1 MATTAPDAARE
12 VPGAPVAAPAAG
24 HAPALSA
31 RSLRRGGLLFGAS
44 QSLGMAMGFLS
55 SMAMVRLASRSE
67 VASYLLLLQA
77 ALSVSLVFQL
87 GLAEA
92 ALRFT
97 PISRGLGGEA
107 ATRVLRRRLL
117 GIQVAAWALGG
128 PPLVLAWPRVVRL
141 LGAPELAGA
150 GTILLALVMLT
161 TLGRVIDA
169 YLRAFRLY
177 PASAALTH
185 LLPRALVLGS
195 FGFLLL
201 AGFRAGARG
210 GVSWLVLAAIFLGS
224 QLATDLAYA
233 ACLPATHRGETSEP
247 RQAATAPPIR
257 TLFSTTAAM
266 GLKSA
271 VGMIMV
277 STDLWIL
284 SWARSHEE
292 VAVYGVVTRIIQ
304 VMGALPTIANYI
316 LPQEIA
322 ILYADGR
329 RPELERLARTA
340 ATAVALLSLGAL
352 AGIVV
357 LGRPLIRLAFGEGY
371 VSGWGLLLILAAGTF
386 WDAASGLAGYVLQ
399 MTGHHVQLLRLT
411 AASAATNA
419 ALNLFLAPR
428 FGGYGVATATA
439 VTLVVFNLIVVRA
452 ARRAVGVRT
461 FVYFEPAE
469 WRRVFWLLATGGA
482 RRLLKPGAAA

>member
-1 MATTAPDAARE
+1 LATTIPETARE
-12 VPGAPVAAPAAG
+12 ALPQP
-24 HAPALSA
+24 APALSV
-31 RSLRRGGLLFGAS
+31 RTLRRGGMLFGAS
-44 QSLGMAMGFLS
+44 QAAGMAMGFLS
-55 SMAMVRLASRSE
+55 SMAMVRLAARSE

-92 ALRFT
+92 ALRFV
-97 PISRGLGGEA
+97 PISRGLGGEV

-117 GIQVAAWALGG
+117 GIQVAVWALFA
-128 PPLVLAWPRVVRL
+128 PPLALAWPGLVRR

-150 GTILLALVMLT
+150 AAVLVALVMLA

-185 LLPRALVLGS
+185 LVPRALVLAG
-195 FGFLLL
+195 FGALL
-201 AGFRAGARG
+201 ATGVR
-210 GVSWLVLAAIFLGS
+210 GVSWQALIAIFLGA

-233 ACLPATHRGETSEP
+233 ACLPATHAGESSEP
-247 RQAATAPPIR
+247 RLATPPPPIR
-257 TLFSTTAAM
+257 TIFSTTAAM
-266 GLKSA
+266 GLRSA

-304 VMGALPTIANYI
+304 VMGALPSIANFI
-316 LPQEIA
+316 VPQEIA
-322 ILYADGR
+322 VLHADGR

-352 AGIVV
+352 AGIVL
-357 LGRPLIRLAFGEGY
+357 LGRPLIRFAFGESY
-371 VSGWGLLLILAAGTF
+371 VSGWGLLLILAVGTF

-399 MTGHHVQLLRLT
+399 MTGHHVKLLRLT

-419 ALNLFLAPR
+419 LLNLFLAPR
-428 FGGYGVATATA
+428 FGGYGVAVATA
-439 VTLVVFNLIVVRA
+439 LTLIGFNLVVVRA
-452 ARRAVGVRT
+452 ARKAVGVRT

-469 WRRVFWLLATGGA
+469 WRRVFWLIATGGV
-482 RRLLKPGAAA
+482 RRLGAAA

>member
-1 MATTAPDAARE
+1 MAPLAPT
-12 VPGAPVAAPAAG
+12 PP
-24 HAPALSA
+24 APALSA
-31 RSLRRGGLLFGAS
+31 RALRRGGMLFGAS
-44 QSLGMAMGFLS
+44 QGIGMAMGFLG
-55 SMAMVRLASRSE
+55 SMAMVRLAPRSE

-77 ALSVSLVFQL
+77 ALSLSLVFQL

-92 ALRFT
+92 ALRFV
-97 PISRGLGGEA
+97 PISRGEGGEV

-117 GIQVAAWALGG
+117 GIQLAVWAVGA
-128 PPLVLAWPRVVRL
+128 PPLALAWPALVRR

-150 GTILLALVMLT
+150 AAILLALVMLS

-177 PASAALTH
+177 PASATLTH
-185 LLPRALVLGS
+185 ILPRALVLGG
-195 FGFLLL
+195 FGVLLA
-201 AGFRAGARG
+201 AGFR
-210 GVSWLVLAAIFLGS
+210 GVSWIVLIAIFLGA
-224 QLATDLAYA
+224 QLATDLVYA
-233 ACLPATHRGETSEP
+233 ACLPATHRGEASEP
-247 RQAATAPPIR
+247 RQATAPPPIG
-257 TLFSTTAAM
+257 TIVSTTAAM
-266 GLKSA
+266 GMKSA

-304 VMGALPTIANYI
+304 VMGALPAIASFI

-322 ILYADGR
+322 VLHADGR
-329 RPELERLARTA
+329 HAELERLARTA

-352 AGIVV
+352 SGIVV

-399 MTGHHVQLLRLT
+399 MTGHHVRLLRLT
-411 AASAATNA
+411 AASATTNA

-428 FGGYGVATATA
+428 FGGYGVAAATA
-439 VTLVVFNLIVVRA
+439 LTLIGFNLLVVRA

-461 FVYFEPAE
+461 FVYLDPAE
-469 WRRVFWLLATGGA
+469 WRRVLRLVLAGGIRGTA
-482 RRLLKPGAAA
+482 

>member
-1 MATTAPDAARE
+1 LATAAPDARE
-12 VPGAPVAAPAAG
+12 ATAQASPTPQ
-24 HAPALSA
+24 PALSTRA
-31 RSLRRGGLLFGAS
+31 LRRGGIVFGAG
-44 QSLGMAMGFLS
+44 QALGMAMGFLS

-92 ALRFT
+92 ALRFV
-97 PISRGLGGEA
+97 PVSRGAGGDV

-117 GIQVAAWALGG
+117 GIQVAVWAVGL
-128 PPLVLAWPRVVRL
+128 PPLALAWPAIVRR

-150 GTILLALVMLT
+150 AAILVALVMLS

-177 PASAALTH
+177 PASATLTH
-185 LLPRALVLGS
+185 LAPRALVL
-195 FGFLLL
+195 
-201 AGFRAGARG
+201 AGFAALLVAGVR
-210 GVSWLVLAAIFLGS
+210 GVSWLVLIAIFLGS

-233 ACLPATHRGETSEP
+233 GCLPATHRGESSEP
-247 RQAATAPPIR
+247 RLATPPPPIR
-257 TLFSTTAAM
+257 TIFSTTAAM
-266 GLKSA
+266 GLRGA

-304 VMGALPTIANYI
+304 VMGALPSIANFI

-322 ILYADGR
+322 VLHADR
-329 RPELERLARTA
+329 RHAELERLARTA
-340 ATAVALLSLGAL
+340 ATAVALLSLVAL
-352 AGIVV
+352 SGIVV
-357 LGRPLIRLAFGEGY
+357 LGRPLIRLAFGRGY
-371 VSGWGLLLILAAGTF
+371 VSGWGVLLILAVGTF

-399 MTGHHVQLLRLT
+399 MTGHHVRLLKLT

-419 ALNLFLAPR
+419 ALNFFLAPR
-428 FGGYGVATATA
+428 FGGYGVAAATA
-439 VTLVVFNLIVVRA
+439 LTLIVFNMVVVRA
-452 ARRAVGVRT
+452 AKKAVGVRT

-469 WRRVFWLLATGGA
+469 WRRVFWLVATGGG
-482 RRLLKPGAAA
+482 RRLGAGTGAA